1 MELIIGLGNPGFRYK
16 KTRHNAGF
24 IALDYIQ
31 KNIGGFS
38 KWKLNK
44 KFQAE
49 MSENPEVNIL
59 LAKPQ
64 TYMNKSG
71 ESVKSLVINY
81 QLSVIDLF
89 VIHDDFD
96 LPIGTFKMEK
106 EKGSA
111 GHKGVQSIINSL
123 GANNFWRLRIG
134 IRPLNLG
141 TKSLNRDLVPSK
153 AENFVLKKFT
163 REEKSILEKLISE
176 ATQALF
182 NIMESEKSSR
192 YT

>member
-1 MELIIGLGNPGFRYK
+1 MKLLIGLGNPGFKYK

-24 IALDYIQ
+24 MTLNYIQ

-49 MSENPEVNIL
+49 ISENPEANIL

-96 LPIGTFKMEK
+96 LPIGSFKLEK

-111 GHKGVQSIINSL
+111 GHKGVQSIISSL

-134 IRPLNLG
+134 IRPQNLG
-141 TKSLNRDLVPSK
+141 TEPLNSGLVPSK

-163 REEKSILEKLISE
+163 REEKSTLENTIPE
-176 ATQALF
+176 AVNALF
-182 NIMESEKSSR
+182 DSPPFRKEN
-192 YT
+192 